1 MVSIRRFK
9 PTDVPQIA
17 QLFHDTIRQV
27 NIKDYSVDQ
36 VKAWAPDD
44 LYFRDWETKCS
55 GMFTFIAEEKDMI
68 VGFAELA
75 SNGYIDCFYC
85 HKDYQGLGIGTILF
99 QTLLQKSSE
108 LNLDKLF
115 AEVSIT
121 AEPFFEKMRFMV
133 QDKQTERVRGA
144 YLQYYRMYMNL

>member
-9 PTDVPQIA
+9 PTDVHQIA
-17 QLFHDTIRQV
+17 QLFHDTIRQI
-27 NIKDYSVDQ
+27 NIKDYTDDQ

-55 GMFTFIAEEKDMI
+55 GMYTYIAEDKI
-68 VGFAELA
+68 VIAGFAELA

-85 HKDYQGLGIGTILF
+85 HKDYQGQGVG
-99 QTLLQKSSE
+99 TLLFRTLQQKASD

-115 AEVSIT
+115 ADVSIT
-121 AEPFFEKMRFMV
+121 AKPFFEKIGFMV
-133 QDKQTERVRGA
+133 QDKQTEQVRGA
-144 YLQYYRMYMNL
+144 YLTYYRMYMNL

>member
-1 MVSIRRFK
+1 MISIRPFK
-9 PTDVPQIA
+9 PSDVPQIA
-17 QLFHDTIRQV
+17 QLFHDTIRQI
-27 NIKDYSVDQ
+27 NIKDYSEDQ

-44 LYFRDWETKCS
+44 LYFGDWETKCS
-55 GMFTFIAEEKDMI
+55 GMYTYIAEDKDLI

-85 HKDYQGLGIGTILF
+85 HTDYQGQGVGTLLF
-99 QTLLQKSSE
+99 QTLLQKASD
-108 LNLDKLF
+108 LTIDKLF